1 MEPGSGVRGV
11 CEEIARNGVRTDLR
25 TPFFSEREKGGTM
38 DISIVATIAFTAI
51 PTAVM
56 IFLYLKM
63 RKK

>member
-1 MEPGSGVRGV
+1 MK
-11 CEEIARNGVRTDLR
+11 
-25 TPFFSEREKGGTM
+25 KGGTM

-56 IFLYLKM
+56 IFLYLKA